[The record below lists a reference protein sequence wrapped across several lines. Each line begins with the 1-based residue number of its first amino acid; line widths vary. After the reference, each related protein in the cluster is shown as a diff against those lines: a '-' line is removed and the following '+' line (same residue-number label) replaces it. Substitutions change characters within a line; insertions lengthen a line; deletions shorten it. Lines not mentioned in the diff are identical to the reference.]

1 LKILFLQDHLETGGA
16 ARAAGRYA
24 VALER
29 LGHQVLVAAGDSQ
42 RGAEDFVVTGKPARG
57 WKRIMEYLLS
67 SAWARH
73 RRILRARRKWRK
85 VLEGVSPDLVWI
97 HNLHGAFKWGWG
109 ESLVE
114 EALAH
119 ARVFW
124 TLHDMWP
131 LGSGDFYF
139 PEEALPRKFPC
150 SPLARISAESANH
163 PLVLTTPSH
172 WLHRLVMGRNGPWSS
187 LRFPYYMDT
196 DVFQPAYREQMRRHL
211 GLKPGEMLFLVVAEN
226 LEDPRKGLDLLGR
239 AWTGM
244 GDWAWRQNVQLGLV
258 GRNGGR
264 FARPDSRILNYGSQ
278 ESEVDVASFMAAAD
292 LFVHPASADNFPL
305 VMEEAQS
312 CGTPVMAFDVGGVKE
327 TFQAGETGFLL
338 PQREAGCLQSF
349 LKKITTQ
356 ERQVLAKMRTTARQ
370 LMLVKHGT
378 NHFETEWAKV
388 EETVGKIRTN
398 NLS

>member
-1 LKILFLQDHLETGGA
+1 MKILFLQDHLETGGA

-29 LGHQVLVAAGDSQ
+29 LGHRVLVAAGDGQ
-42 RGAEDFVVTGKPARG
+42 RGVEDFLVTGKPARG
-57 WKRIMEYLLS
+57 WKRVVEYLLS
-67 SAWARH
+67 AAWARK
-73 RRILRARRKWRK
+73 RRMFRAKRGWRK
-85 VLEGVSPDLVWI
+85 ILERVSPDLVWI
-97 HNLHGAFKWGWG
+97 HNLHGALKWGWG

-131 LGSGDFYF
+131 LGNGEFYF
-139 PEEALPRKFPC
+139 SEETLPREFPG
-150 SPLARISAESANH
+150 SPLARLSIHPANH

-172 WLHRLVMGRNGPWSS
+172 WLHRLVMGRNGLWSS
-187 LRFPYYMDT
+187 VRFPYYLDT

-211 GLKPGEMLFLVVAEN
+211 GLKPGELLFLVVAEN
-226 LEDPRKGLDLLGR
+226 LEDPRKGLDLLCP
-239 AWTGM
+239 AWNGM

-264 FARPDSRILNYGSQ
+264 LARPNSRILNYGLQ

-292 LFVHPASADNFPL
+292 LFIHPASADNFPL

-327 TFQAGETGFLL
+327 TFQHGETGFLL
-338 PQREAGCLQSF
+338 PEREVGCLQSF

-356 ERQVLAKMRTTARQ
+356 ERQVLVRMRNTARQ
-370 LMLVKHGT
+370 LMLVKHGP
-378 NHFETEWAKV
+378 NHFEVEWAKV
-388 EETVGKIRTN
+388 EETEEKIRNN